1 MKLKVFTVI
10 MIVILAI
17 LFSSNVYAATGT
29 VNFVPSTNQVKKGD
43 TFTVTL
49 SASSEDGINGVETK
63 YTYNSEKLEFVSGNV
78 VNSSNWISMGTAP
91 EITIICNSQEK
102 IKNADLYTLT
112 FKVKDSANVG
122 DTIKVETNEILLDT
136 DAQENSEVNI
146 GAKKAEVTVIESSS
160 EKPKDEEPA
169 KQDEQGKKDEEPA
182 KQDVPAKQEE
192 PTKQDEPTKQGEPAK
207 QDEPTTP
214 ENTDKKTETGTN
226 TEQQAKQE
234 ESGKNANGSANQE
247 EQAKQTDSSPKTEE
261 KQINN
266 SSINENQIKTISASQ
281 SEDKANPSKLPKT
294 GINYITIGI
303 AICILSISAILF
315 YRKYNYIKLI
325 K

>member
-136 DAQENSEVNI
+136 DAQENSEVNS

-160 EKPKDEEPA
+160 EKPKDEEPT
-169 KQDEQGKKDEEPA
+169 
-182 KQDVPAKQEE
+182 KQE
-192 PTKQDEPTKQGEPAK
+192 EPAK

-214 ENTDKKTETGTN
+214 ENTD
-226 TEQQAKQE
+226 
-234 ESGKNANGSANQE
+234 SVC
-247 EQAKQTDSSPKTEE
+247 
-261 KQINN
+261 
-266 SSINENQIKTISASQ
+266 
-281 SEDKANPSKLPKT
+281 L
-294 GINYITIGI
+294 
-303 AICILSISAILF
+303 CWV
-315 YRKYNYIKLI
+315 
-325 K
+325 

>member
-10 MIVILAI
+10 MIVIFAI

-78 VNSSNWISMGTAP
+78 VNTSNWLSMGTAP

-136 DAQENSEVNI
+136 DAQEKSEVNI

-182 KQDVPAKQEE
+182 KQEE
-192 PTKQDEPTKQGEPAK
+192 P
-207 QDEPTTP
+207 
-214 ENTDKKTETGTN
+214 
-226 TEQQAKQE
+226 
-234 ESGKNANGSANQE
+234 ANQE
-247 EQAKQTDSSPKTEE
+247 ESTKQEEQAEQTDSSSKSEE

-294 GINYITIGI
+294 GINCITIGI

-315 YRKYNYIKLI
+315 YRKYNDIKFI

>member
-1 MKLKVFTVI
+1 MKLKVFTV
-10 MIVILAI
+10 MIIVMFAF

-29 VNFVPSTNQVKKGD
+29 VNFVPSTKQVKKGD

-63 YTYNSEKLEFVSGNV
+63 YTYDSNKLEFVSGNV

-112 FKVKDSANVG
+112 FKVKDSVAVG
-122 DTIKVETNEILLDT
+122 ETIKVETNEILLDT

-160 EKPKDEEPA
+160 EKPKD
-169 KQDEQGKKDEEPA
+169 K
-182 KQDVPAKQEE
+182 
-192 PTKQDEPTKQGEPAK
+192 EPAK

-214 ENTDKKTETGTN
+214 ENADKKTETGTN
-226 TEQQAKQE
+226 TEQPANQE
-234 ESGKNANGSANQE
+234 ESGKNASDS
-247 EQAKQTDSSPKTEE
+247 AKQTDSSSKTEE

-266 SSINENQIKTISASQ
+266 SSINENQIKTISTSQ

-294 GINYITIGI
+294 GFNYIVICMSIFILTILGI
-303 AICILSISAILF
+303 VF
-315 YRKYNYIKLI
+315 YRKYRDIEF
-325 K
+325 